1 VSPQFRAIFLE
12 RKSSQG
18 SYFGI
23 GDHDRAIP
31 RFVCV
36 RSGEKQKT
44 MLFWPVMIV
53 GLVILALLLSA
64 PASDVVVVGGYTDM
78 RAVYLAVLLAVLAI
92 MGAGRVL
99 LNAGHKS
106 LVHTAA
112 WLGAIAGL
120 VTAFTFRDE
129 ATIIVNEI
137 RSELMP
143 SVALS
148 RTTDEAV
155 LGRGWDGH
163 YLAETEVNGVG
174 LKLLIDTGASMVLIP
189 YEEAAAIGVDLDA
202 LDFSVP
208 VTTANGRSAVAPVQ
222 LSSVKIGPIAV
233 FDVSAAVAQPGRL
246 KTGLLGMSFLDMLA
260 EASFQG
266 DRLILRQ
273 KSQGQENTLQIN
285 SIGD

>member
-1 VSPQFRAIFLE
+1 
-12 RKSSQG
+12 
-18 SYFGI
+18 
-23 GDHDRAIP
+23 
-31 RFVCV
+31 
-36 RSGEKQKT
+36 

-120 VTAFTFRDE
+120 VTAFTFREE

-155 LGRGWDGH
+155 LGRSWDGH

-189 YEEAAAIGVDLDA
+189 YEEAAAIADA
-202 LDFSVP
+202 PQWL
-208 VTTANGRSAVAPVQ
+208 RSSFPRSRLVR
-222 LSSVKIGPIAV
+222 LRCSTYR
-233 FDVSAAVAQPGRL
+233 QPSPSRAG
-246 KTGLLGMSFLDMLA
+246 
-260 EASFQG
+260 
-266 DRLILRQ
+266 
-273 KSQGQENTLQIN
+273 
-285 SIGD
+285 